1 MIKLGRNNERNDRE
15 DDSVDTHNDR
25 VQVHSIHV
33 QPLHLLQVSVLSL
46 AWSHPLHPRVT
57 SLDPGL
63 ELLSLR
69 GEEAVF

>member
-1 MIKLGRNNERNDRE
+1 MKIHA
-15 DDSVDTHNDR
+15 V
-25 VQVHSIHV
+25 HV

-63 ELLSLR
+63 ELLGLR

>member
-1 MIKLGRNNERNDRE
+1 MKIY
-15 DDSVDTHNDR
+15 T
-25 VQVHSIHV
+25 IHV

-57 SLDPGL
+57 SLNPGL
-63 ELLSLR
+63 ELLGLR